1 MLIAIV
7 AATVSPITERP
18 LSGYP
23 PGFERA
29 AAFLTMGLLFGLG
42 YRRWL
47 PTLLMM
53 TAGAFAIEALQ
64 FLTPDRHPALADALV
79 KMSGGTMGM
88 LVGFVFQRRFL

>member
-29 AAFLTMGLLFGLG
+29 VAFLTMGILFGLG

-47 PTLLMM
+47 LALGMM
-53 TAGAFAIEALQ
+53 IAGAFAIEALQ